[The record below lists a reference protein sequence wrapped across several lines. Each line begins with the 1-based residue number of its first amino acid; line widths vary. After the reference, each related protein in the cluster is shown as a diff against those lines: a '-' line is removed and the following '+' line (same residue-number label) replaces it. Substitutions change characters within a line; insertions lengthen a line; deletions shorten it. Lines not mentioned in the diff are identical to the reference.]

1 MRLLIVGSALPGL
14 TYSPPNSGGSI
25 YNNVHV
31 GLQRRAEVEQLIS
44 GDASQAVWEV
54 DIDVIG
60 HGDEIDFRGPFVQGR
75 KGDRFLYLS
84 WGTVDKGDRFQMFRR
99 AKLMLEPVDRDIV
112 RRADRPAARLVGRLN
127 LTGGD
132 GGPLCAAVRPP
143 VIEWT
148 ADTA

>member
-14 TYSPPNSGGSI
+14 TCSPPNSGGSI
-25 YNNVHV
+25 YNNVYV

-84 WGTVDKGDRFQMFRR
+84 WGTVDEGDRFQMFRR

-112 RRADRPAARLVGRLN
+112 RSADRPGFRLLGRLN